1 MIDSAFPND
10 KGEIAMDDGPVRD
23 VGDMM
28 EPEAR
33 SGVSPGVVI
42 ALIAIALVVIF
53 VLQNMDSTNITVLWW
68 DAETPLWLLALVIF
82 ALGFLAGYLVKT
94 RRVRRKRKEAEA
106 RVG

>member
-1 MIDSAFPND
+1 
-10 KGEIAMDDGPVRD
+10 MDDGSVRE

-33 SGVSPGVVI
+33 SSVSPGVVI
-42 ALIAIALVVIF
+42 ALIAVALIVIF
-53 VLQNMDSTNITVLWW
+53 VFQNMDSTGITVLWW
-68 DAETPLWLLALVIF
+68 QAVTPLWLLALVIF

-94 RRVRRKRKEAEA
+94 RRVRRKRREAQA